1 MKLLSVDVLDALAS
15 CERHE
20 TPRGE
25 GDEPF
30 AVFGSRGQQFIGI
43 DSPDKYDQY
52 MLGVD
57 SQSDLGVLDS
67 SSTTNRPEVRFCLTT
82 ARPLSYLALTFKRIK
97 SKIQKGEAKTCKNP
111 QTPSSIF
118 TFAAIWDSDTG
129 FTAYEKG
136 KLLSPHKGKD
146 FAGHRSFNPSVDT
159 SDSTSPTT
167 HLYLPRLSK
176 SRMRDHPIPSST
188 LEGPTDPWKSPIF
201 DPLSLPAEFREPDSS
216 VEFQVWFDQEV
227 AYLSD
232 CIDHFES
239 LGDYPNC
246 EPHLVWQHFPPPWT

>member
-1 MKLLSVDVLDALAS
+1 MKIFSVDVLDALAS

-20 TPRGE
+20 TLRGE

-30 AVFGSRGQQFIGI
+30 AVFGSREQQFIGI
-43 DSPDKYDQY
+43 NSPDKYDQY

-57 SQSDLGVLDS
+57 SQSDFGVLDS
-67 SSTTNRPEVRFCLTT
+67 SSPTDRPEVRFCLTT
-82 ARPLSYLALTFKRIK
+82 ARALSHLALTPNQIK
-97 SKIQKGEAKTCKNP
+97 SKIQKEEPKTCKNP

-118 TFAAIWDSDTG
+118 TFAALWDPETG

-146 FAGHRSFNPSVDT
+146 FAGHRPFNPSVDT
-159 SDSTSPTT
+159 SVSTLPTT

-188 LEGPTDPWKSPIF
+188 LEGLADPWKSPFF

-216 VEFQVWFDQEV
+216 VEFQVWFEQEV

-232 CIDHFES
+232 CIDHSES
-239 LGDYPNC
+239 LGNHPDC
-246 EPHLVWQHFPPPWT
+246 EPHLVRQSFPLS

>member
-1 MKLLSVDVLDALAS
+1 MKIFSVDRDALAS

-20 TPRGE
+20 ILRGE

-30 AVFGSRGQQFIGI
+30 AVFGSREQQFIGI

-52 MLGVD
+52 MRGVD
-57 SQSDLGVLDS
+57 SQSNFGVLDS
-67 SSTTNRPEVRFCLTT
+67 SSPTNRPEVRFCLTT
-82 ARPLSYLALTFKRIK
+82 ARALSHSALTFKRTK
-97 SKIQKGEAKTCKNP
+97 SKIHKEEAKTCKNP

-118 TFAAIWDSDTG
+118 TFAAIWDPDTG

-136 KLLSPHKGKD
+136 KLLSTHKGKD
-146 FAGHRSFNPSVDT
+146 FAGHRPFNPSVDI
-159 SDSTSPTT
+159 SVSTLPTT
-167 HLYLPRLSK
+167 HLYLPRSSK

-188 LEGPTDPWKSPIF
+188 LEGLTDPWKSPFF

-232 CIDHFES
+232 CINHFES
-239 LGDYPNC
+239 LGDHPDSD
-246 EPHLVWQHFPPPWT
+246 PHLVGQYFPLP